1 MPPQAIIRIVPR
13 GGART
18 ARQIRDQLNYLSR
31 EGTIDLL
38 RSSRL
43 QSVAVPYDRLFEMA
57 RSWAEQTGN
66 YQPGQPEAESNQD
79 LTTHIIVSFPR
90 GTDTNNA
97 HAAGRAWA
105 ENVFGSGR
113 QGGTFDYITAFHVDR
128 QHPHLHVVVN
138 RRALEGHWLKI
149 SRRDPHHNYNNMR
162 AALVDAAYDNGIEL
176 DATSRAERGIMER
189 PITYAEFRRRQRA
202 GETVAIRP
210 HPEPDVPAT
219 PRGSSSPLNLGDA
232 DRALRPGGGPHGP
245 SHGDAPRQASG
256 SNARPATRD
265 NTADEVRIDDD
276 FDSRRR
282 SDSGGQG
289 QAVGHGTQD
298 ESGFEQQRQARRRRR
313 PETET
318 EDGGSNTHQHPRQR
332 RRYAIET
339 RAQRAAREQREADER
354 ARRDVQRPEE
364 LYSERPEQRKRRRYA
379 PSSIE
384 TRAQRAARE
393 QREANERARRDVQ
406 RPEELYSERPEQR
419 KRRRYAPS
427 SIETRAQRAA
437 REQREANERARRD
450 VQRPEE
456 LDSERPEQRKRRRYA
471 PSSIETRPQRAAREQ
486 READERARQQHRR
499 EPDPQEV
506 DPNQPQ
512 PFCRG
517 RVVERSRKTPGG
529 SR

>member
-1 MPPQAIIRIVPR
+1 MAEDYYRRANGERIFWERRCQVAKMPPQAIIRIVPR

-219 PRGSSSPLNLGDA
+219 PRGSSSPPNLGDA

-245 SHGDAPRQASG
+245 SHGDTPRQASG
-256 SNARPATRD
+256 SNAGPATRD
-265 NTADEVRIDDD
+265 NTVDEGRIDDD
-276 FDSRRR
+276 FDLRRR
-282 SDSGGQG
+282 SDSDGQG

-298 ESGFEQQRQARRRRR
+298 DSGFEQQRQTRRRRR

-332 RRYAIET
+332 RRYAPGIIET
-339 RAQRAAREQREADER
+339 RTQRAAREQREADER

-364 LYSERPEQRKRRRYA
+364 LDSERPEKRKRRSYA
-379 PSSIE
+379 PGIIE

-393 QREANERARRDVQ
+393 QHEAD
-406 RPEELYSERPEQR
+406 
-419 KRRRYAPS
+419 
-427 SIETRAQRAA
+427 
-437 REQREANERARRD
+437 ERARRD

-456 LDSERPEQRKRRRYA
+456 LDSERPEKRKRRSYA
-471 PSSIETRPQRAAREQ
+471 PGIIETRAQRAAREQ

-499 EPDPQEV
+499 EPDPQDV
-506 DPNQPQ
+506 DPNQPR
-512 PFCRG
+512 PLGRG

>member
-38 RSSRL
+38 RSSRH
-43 QSVAVPYDRLFEMA
+43 QGVAVPYDRLHEMA
-57 RSWAEQTGN
+57 HSWAEQTGN

-97 HAAGRAWA
+97 HAAGRAWV
-105 ENVFGSGR
+105 ENIVGSGR

-149 SRRDPHHNYNNMR
+149 SRRHPYHNYNNMR

-189 PITYAEFRRRQRA
+189 PITYAEFRRRERA

-210 HPEPDVPAT
+210 HPEPDVPVT
-219 PRGSSSPLNLGDA
+219 PRGSPGPTNLGDG
-232 DRALRPGGGPHGP
+232 DRGPRPGPHGP
-245 SHGDAPRQASG
+245 SHGDAPGQASG
-256 SNARPATRD
+256 SNAGPATRD
-265 NTADEVRIDDD
+265 NTVDEIRLGDD
-276 FDSRRR
+276 FDSGRR

-289 QAVGHGTQD
+289 QAAGHGTQD

-313 PETET
+313 PETEP
-318 EDGGSNTHQHPRQR
+318 EDAGSNTPQHPRQR
-332 RRYAIET
+332 RRYAPGIIET

-354 ARRDVQRPEE
+354 ARRH
-364 LYSERPEQRKRRRYA
+364 
-379 PSSIE
+379 
-384 TRAQRAARE
+384 
-393 QREANERARRDVQ
+393 
-406 RPEELYSERPEQR
+406 
-419 KRRRYAPS
+419 
-427 SIETRAQRAA
+427 
-437 REQREANERARRD
+437 

-471 PSSIETRPQRAAREQ
+471 PGIIETRAQQAAREQ
-486 READERARQQHRR
+486 READERARRHHRR
-499 EPDPQEV
+499 EPDPQDL
-506 DPNQPQ
+506 DPNQP
-512 PFCRG
+512 RRLRSG
-517 RVVERSRKTPGG
+517 RVVERSRHDPGG